1 GGTRTPEYLARNPNG
16 KVPMLELDD
25 GRVLVESNAI
35 LHWLADGTPF
45 LPSDPW
51 QRAQALSC
59 MFFEQYS
66 HEPCIAVARFICG
79 WTPPDSPRRAEL
91 PRLRERGH
99 HALAVMERPLGAQR
113 WFTGAEDG
121 VADIALFGYTA
132 VADDGGFD
140 LSGYPAAGGAGL
152 AEAGAGDAWLRR
164 HAATVRTGA
173 RLDRAVETGRL
184 SGPPRRVPAN
194 RRDPHVRYRSR
205 SDPRPHA
212 RRQPRRGVRRQLPG
226 IRAWLGGRRPH
237 AAGRGRPGRAGQRA
251 GRARLPRTVRIAADQ
266 PPPRPD
272 GAGVAGPEQGLLH
285 HRLQRPRGQR
295 DGGAADPPHRPGV
308 PALPQRRV
316 HGRAFPQA
324 ARDGPGDGFGAVL
337 RRVEGRP
344 CQRWAAQGV
353 GQQAAVGAAADL

>member
-1 GGTRTPEYLARNPNG
+1 MIVHGVSWSGNCHQVRLLLSHLGRQHRWNEVDLLGGGTRTPEYLARNPNG

-99 HALAVMERPLGAQR
+99 HALAVMERHLGAQR
-113 WFTGAEDG
+113 WFTGAEYG

-140 LSGYPAAGGAGL
+140 LSGYPAAGGAGAGL

-164 HAATVRTGA
+164 HAATLRTGA
-173 RLDRAVETGRL
+173 RLDRAVETRRL

-194 RRDPHVRYRSR
+194 
-205 SDPRPHA
+205 
-212 RRQPRRGVRRQLPG
+212 
-226 IRAWLGGRRPH
+226 
-237 AAGRGRPGRAGQRA
+237 
-251 GRARLPRTVRIAADQ
+251 
-266 PPPRPD
+266 
-272 GAGVAGPEQGLLH
+272 
-285 HRLQRPRGQR
+285 
-295 DGGAADPPHRPGV
+295 
-308 PALPQRRV
+308 
-316 HGRAFPQA
+316 
-324 ARDGPGDGFGAVL
+324 
-337 RRVEGRP
+337 
-344 CQRWAAQGV
+344 
-353 GQQAAVGAAADL
+353 